1 MGVSESREERIL
13 REACKW
19 PSADRAA
26 FLHGACG
33 DDDALRRR
41 VEARLAAQG
50 HVEPAASTASGA
62 PGPTTKLDGVGAPDE
77 AVGQML
83 GRYKVLQKIGEGGCG
98 AVYMA
103 EQEHPVRR
111 KVALKVIK
119 LGLDTKAV
127 IARFEAER
135 QALALMDHPNIAKV
149 LDAGATAAG
158 RPYFVMELVRG
169 IKFTEYC
176 DQNQLGLRQRLELF
190 IQICHAIQHAHQK
203 GIIHRDIKPSN
214 ILVTLHDGVPVPKVI
229 DFGIAKAT
237 TDQRLTDKT
246 LFTAYEQF
254 IGTPAY
260 MSPEQA
266 EMSGLDIDTRSD
278 IYSLGVLLYELL
290 TGSTPFDT
298 KELLRSSLDEM
309 RKIIRERPPSRPS
322 TRLTQ
327 QPGPQIANRKSP
339 IANDL
344 DWIVMKCLEKDRTRR
359 YETANGLAMD
369 LKRHLSNEP
378 VLARPPSKLYEFQ
391 KTVRRHRIGFAA
403 TAAVIFVLAAGVALT
418 TWQAARATR
427 AKQEAVAAQGRE
439 GVQRQKAEANE
450 RRALEAKASEAKL
463 RQQAEA
469 AELAARQRAYASD
482 MNVAKQALDGNNLG
496 RALELLNRQWPQP
509 GQQDLRGWEWRYL
522 WQQTRSDALFTLG
535 QINGASDCLT
545 ASPEGRWLAVGSYHK
560 GGLAL
565 WDLQTRKQVVRLAEN
580 EQYFRATFSPTEP
593 LLAFTSVGV
602 SRSGEG
608 DFKATLHLWDWSTRQ
623 MVGEFP
629 LDKECAG
636 VAFSQDGR
644 TLVTSTVS
652 GHITLWAVTNG
663 TRLASF
669 PSEQASRSGGTQ
681 FSVARDAS
689 RAAYTLRHGRIRV
702 IDLRNGSE
710 LWNAQASTEDVLSLA
725 FSPDGKSLASGDGY
739 SASAIHL
746 WDAATGKEIQ
756 RLEGHKSWIGALVF
770 WPDGGKLASASADET
785 IRIWDLASG
794 KCLDVLRGHDKEVW
808 RLALLPDDRTLVS
821 CAKDGTICLWDASVR
836 HARTARI
843 TIPQRVLGWCLSPDG
858 RSLLTLDPQGQLTRW
873 TGADFQEHI
882 PVLCVVTNLD
892 AASLPY
898 SLFSGDGRFLAA
910 GSPNGILEVWDIS
923 RRALWRR
930 LTNTVDAVLPQA
942 FLAEGKKLVTWQRRQ
957 NLLQEWDLAPGCVIA
972 SWKAPAVF
980 SCCRYSPDERL
991 WVGIGYEG
999 AVIVR
1004 NLTDGSS
1011 LSRDSIFE
1019 ASDAAF
1025 SPDGKLI
1032 AVASELGFGRVWEAA
1047 AWKSV
1052 IKLGGF
1058 LLGTH
1063 SVAFSPDGKRLA
1075 VGGDGKEALK
1085 LWDTGSWQE
1094 VLTLEGDSSVFHRTM
1109 FSADGN
1115 VVGSCNSSGT
1125 LHLWRAASWEEIA
1138 AAEANKKEEARQP

>member
-1 MGVSESREERIL
+1 M
-13 REACKW
+13 
-19 PSADRAA
+19 
-26 FLHGACG
+26 
-33 DDDALRRR
+33 
-41 VEARLAAQG
+41 
-50 HVEPAASTASGA
+50 
-62 PGPTTKLDGVGAPDE
+62 
-77 AVGQML
+77 
-83 GRYKVLQKIGEGGCG
+83 
-98 AVYMA
+98 
-103 EQEHPVRR
+103 
-111 KVALKVIK
+111 
-119 LGLDTKAV
+119 
-127 IARFEAER
+127 
-135 QALALMDHPNIAKV
+135 
-149 LDAGATAAG
+149 
-158 RPYFVMELVRG
+158 
-169 IKFTEYC
+169 
-176 DQNQLGLRQRLELF
+176 
-190 IQICHAIQHAHQK
+190 
-203 GIIHRDIKPSN
+203 
-214 ILVTLHDGVPVPKVI
+214 
-229 DFGIAKAT
+229 
-237 TDQRLTDKT
+237 
-246 LFTAYEQF
+246 
-254 IGTPAY
+254 
-260 MSPEQA
+260 
-266 EMSGLDIDTRSD
+266 
-278 IYSLGVLLYELL
+278 
-290 TGSTPFDT
+290 
-298 KELLRSSLDEM
+298 
-309 RKIIRERPPSRPS
+309 
-322 TRLTQ
+322 
-327 QPGPQIANRKSP
+327 
-339 IANDL
+339 
-344 DWIVMKCLEKDRTRR
+344 
-359 YETANGLAMD
+359 
-369 LKRHLSNEP
+369 
-378 VLARPPSKLYEFQ
+378 
-391 KTVRRHRIGFAA
+391 
-403 TAAVIFVLAAGVALT
+403 
-418 TWQAARATR
+418 
-427 AKQEAVAAQGRE
+427 
-439 GVQRQKAEANE
+439 
-450 RRALEAKASEAKL
+450 
-463 RQQAEA
+463 
-469 AELAARQRAYASD
+469 
-482 MNVAKQALDGNNLG
+482 
-496 RALELLNRQWPQP
+496 
-509 GQQDLRGWEWRYL
+509 
-522 WQQTRSDALFTLG
+522 
-535 QINGASDCLT
+535 
-545 ASPEGRWLAVGSYHK
+545 
-560 GGLAL
+560 
-565 WDLQTRKQVVRLAEN
+565 
-580 EQYFRATFSPTEP
+580 
-593 LLAFTSVGV
+593 
-602 SRSGEG
+602 
-608 DFKATLHLWDWSTRQ
+608 
-623 MVGEFP
+623 
-629 LDKECAG
+629 
-636 VAFSQDGR
+636 
-644 TLVTSTVS
+644 
-652 GHITLWAVTNG
+652 
-663 TRLASF
+663 
-669 PSEQASRSGGTQ
+669 
-681 FSVARDAS
+681 
-689 RAAYTLRHGRIRV
+689 
-702 IDLRNGSE
+702 
-710 LWNAQASTEDVLSLA
+710 
-725 FSPDGKSLASGDGY
+725 
-739 SASAIHL
+739 
-746 WDAATGKEIQ
+746 
-756 RLEGHKSWIGALVF
+756 
-770 WPDGGKLASASADET
+770 
-785 IRIWDLASG
+785 
-794 KCLDVLRGHDKEVW
+794 W